1 MGLYTWILKKIY
13 KDKTLFLRKEAALN
27 NKFLLSRT
35 TASQNSPNGA
45 DSWTDCLG
53 WQLASYAAL

>member
-1 MGLYTWILKKIY
+1 MNPKKIY
-13 KDKTLFLRKEAALN
+13 KDKTLFLRKEAALI

-35 TASQNSPNGA
+35 TASQNSPNGI
-45 DSWTDCLG
+45 DLWTNCLG